1 VQYSNTEKNYTTQW
15 PFCTNFIRRV
25 PFQARV
31 VMMTPRGVVNIR
43 VPAAALSLM
52 VISAFLLLA
61 YEVQFGGVSPL
72 PVEQLRAGSG

>member
-1 VQYSNTEKNYTTQW
+1 
-15 PFCTNFIRRV
+15 
-25 PFQARV
+25 
-31 VMMTPRGVVNIR
+31 MMTPRGVVNIR